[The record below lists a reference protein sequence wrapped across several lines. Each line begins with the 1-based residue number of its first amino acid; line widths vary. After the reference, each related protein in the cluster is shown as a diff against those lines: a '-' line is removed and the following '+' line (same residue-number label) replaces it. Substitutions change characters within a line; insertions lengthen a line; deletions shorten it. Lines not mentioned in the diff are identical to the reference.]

1 MLTFRPPAAVFANCA
16 RAKLIARA
24 TMSES
29 ELALTEISRGRA
41 RSNSARTVL
50 SILSTS

>member
-1 MLTFRPPAAVFANCA
+1 MPTFRLPVVMFANCA
-16 RAKLIARA
+16 RAKLIART

-41 RSNSARTVL
+41 RSSSARTVL
-50 SILSTS
+50 SILWTS